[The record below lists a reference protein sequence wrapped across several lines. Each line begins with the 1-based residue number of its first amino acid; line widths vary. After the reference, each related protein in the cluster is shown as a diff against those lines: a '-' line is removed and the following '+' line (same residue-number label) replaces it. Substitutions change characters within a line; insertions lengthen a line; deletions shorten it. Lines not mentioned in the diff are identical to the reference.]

1 MAGPLT
7 LNTLIFA
14 CSAFLNWLFTFLIFS
29 LRYRSENAPMTY
41 SQRWGLSLLGFIF
54 LMNAIYISLYFFGG
68 TLTGPNK
75 TYQLFLIV
83 RLQTDLDMMT
93 SFLLLGFGL
102 VYPRLFVSWKRLI
115 MILAGVATLAVVFLL
130 LQSFV
135 LFPQGTVFFLGS
147 PLMMIYAVGC
157 FVPIFL
163 WLPEYDRQN
172 SPQMRM
178 TLTLLI
184 WGYMFLHVTRSVSNS
199 VWQLSV
205 GVAKINTENLAVS
218 ILVAIVFILIGRA
231 LYFRRGRWTNAEW
244 AHIAFIA
251 VSVPLG
257 VVFMFGFDGGKT
269 SVMDDSGPLYTVL
282 IFLCHSAGWMIVRPM
297 LFSYG
302 LLRFQMFGSEVKAGS
317 DIILFLTVIMS
328 GTVALA
334 VIILGSGVDP
344 VLGTIIGL
352 VLGAVLFYPFRMMST
367 KIVAWLLPMSAGIE
381 HVALKE
387 RRITYLLGLQTA
399 VFEGRIDEEDDE
411 RSLQDLRRSLR
422 ISDREHDLLMHGFA
436 RERPPSEVEAIEEI
450 YLFDKGG
457 VLLSSASLRKKNDK
471 KDLVASMFTAVREF
485 SKDALAKGRVDVD
498 AIEYG
503 ERTLIIEVEKDS
515 AVGVVLR
522 GKDNPQVRQRLRDL
536 LRDMDKLKAF
546 SADGRG
552 ADGTK
557 GAPYD
562 MLLNEFLKGGASDGR
577 TYR

>member
-1 MAGPLT
+1 MAGSLT
-7 LNTLIFA
+7 LNTFIFA
-14 CSAFLNWLFTFLIFS
+14 CSALLNWSFTFLIFS

-41 SQRWGLSLLGFIF
+41 SQRWGLSILGFIF
-54 LMNAIYISLYFFGG
+54 LMNAIYISFYF
-68 TLTGPNK
+68 TAVVLTGPGR
-75 TYQLFLIV
+75 TYDLFLVARI
-83 RLQTDLDMMT
+83 QTDLDVMT

-102 VYPRLFVSWKRLI
+102 VYPRLFVSWNRLI
-115 MILAGVATLAVVFLL
+115 MILGVVATFAIMTILL
-130 LQSFV
+130 ESLV
-135 LFPQGTVFFLGS
+135 LFPQGTSFVFGS

-184 WGYMFLHVTRSVSNS
+184 WGYLFLHVTRAVSS
-199 VWQLSV
+199 SIWQLWV
-205 GVAKINTENLAVS
+205 GWAKINAEMLSVTV
-218 ILVAIVFILIGRA
+218 LVLIVFILIGRA

-244 AHIAFIA
+244 AHIVFIA
-251 VSVPLG
+251 ISLSLG
-257 VVFMFGFDGGKT
+257 LVMMFGFDGALI
-269 SVMDDSGPLYTVL
+269 SVTDDSGPLYTIVY
-282 IFLCHSAGWMIVRPM
+282 FLCQSAGWMIVRPM

-317 DIILFLTVIMS
+317 DIILFLTIIMS
-328 GTVALA
+328 GSVALA
-334 VIILGSGVDP
+334 IIFMGSGIDP
-344 VLGTIIGL
+344 VLVTVLGL
-352 VLGAVLFYPFRMMST
+352 AVGAVLFYPFRMVST
-367 KIVAWLLPMSAGIE
+367 KMVAWLLPMSAGIE
-381 HVALKE
+381 HISLKE

-457 VLLSSASLRKKNDK
+457 VLLSSASLRKKSDK
-471 KDLVASMFTAVREF
+471 KDMVASMFTAVREF
-485 SKDALAKGRVDVD
+485 SKDALAKGKVDVD

-536 LRDMDKLKAF
+536 LRDMDKLNAF

-552 ADGTK
+552 VDGTK

-577 TYR
+577 T